1 MTDKMVVVF
10 GASSRQGQAQVGEA
24 LAVGHHVRAAT
35 RNPAIFAGSKEAALE
50 VVPADYLDP
59 ASLDDVCRGAQV
71 VFFQPPQF
79 GGPDTIRTQ
88 VDNVAAAAKRADVE
102 LAVYNSTMWAPDE
115 PCGEPG
121 YDNVLALE
129 NLFVSHGSPVVVFRP
144 VLFMDNLQTLFA
156 KPALVGEGVYRYCHR
171 PGLMATWISLE
182 DVAKFMVAAID
193 RPDLIGERLVIGGP
207 ERLAIEEVL
216 AILSPLVGKTIQHE
230 FVEPRAFGAHLA
242 DALQMPTG
250 AERDGFID
258 YFDGFYTFNN
268 YSPRTPFEAHDMD
281 AVLKR
286 LPVAMKPFRQWAAEQ
301 DWSVESLQ
309 HQGDKTLV
317 GSVSG

>member
-1 MTDKMVVVF
+1 MSEKTVAVF
-10 GASSRQGQAQVGEA
+10 GASSRQGQAQVTEA
-24 LAVGHHVRAAT
+24 LEGGHRVRAVT
-35 RNPAIFAGSKEAALE
+35 RNPKIFNETASSALE
-50 VVPADYLDP
+50 VLPADYLDP
-59 ASLDDVCRGAQV
+59 ASLDAVCTGTDV

-79 GGPDTIRTQ
+79 GGPETIRTQ
-88 VDNVAAAAKRADVE
+88 VDNVAAAARRADVE

-129 NLFVSHGSPVVVFRP
+129 DLFISHGSPVVVFRP

-171 PGLMATWISLE
+171 PGLTATWISLE

-193 RPDLIGERLVIGGP
+193 RPDLVGERLVIGGP

-216 AILSPLVGKTIQHE
+216 AILSPLIGKPIRHE
-230 FVEPRAFGAHLA
+230 FVAPREFGANLA
-242 DALQMPTG
+242 EGLGMPEG
-250 AERDGFID
+250 PERDGFVD
-258 YFDGFYTFNN
+258 YFDSFYTFNN
-268 YSPRTPFEAHDMD
+268 HSPRTPFEAHDMA
-281 AVLKR
+281 AVLER
-286 LPVAMKPFRQWAAEQ
+286 LPIAMKPLREWAAEQ
-301 DWSVESLQ
+301 DWSAESLA